1 MVGAHLVTRERD
13 VPLYHDRAPCHRPE
27 GDLSAVRL
35 LVAAPSHRE
44 PVALPQLVE
53 DEQAR
58 VGRYVRVGARAV
70 EERQRRAVERHD
82 RRVNL
87 RLGGRRVV
95 EALEFLGAPLSAE
108 KQAALATA
116 AVTVATVW
124 ALSATP
130 LHAQPAELEGVKLAP
145 TVQVASAPL
154 VLNGA
159 GLRTRAFFKVYVAAL
174 YGPQKATDA
183 AALLEFV
190 MNTGIL
196 MWSSDR

>member
-87 RLGGRRVV
+87 RPRRTTGGEDDRQPCCPHLAERVELLVDAVVRR
-95 EALEFLGAPLSAE
+95 
-108 KQAALATA
+108 
-116 AVTVATVW
+116 
-124 ALSATP
+124 ALS
-130 LHAQPAELEGVKLAP
+130 LDDGSL
-145 TVQVASAPL
+145 VQWD
-154 VLNGA
+154 G
-159 GLRTRAFFKVYVAAL
+159 GI
-174 YGPQKATDA
+174 GPRR
-183 AALLEFV
+183 LPV
-190 MNTGIL
+190 G
-196 MWSSDR
+196 